1 MAAAVWICLIRIKS
15 NDEDRS
21 HLVEKTTFTI
31 GRTED
36 ADLPLTEPS
45 VSRSHLSVE
54 LRGPNVF
61 VTDLKSGNGTTVNGQ
76 RIEGGVAVQLKA
88 GDIVKLGLAPHE
100 FVITSIPKPFELL
113 DSDYKQ
119 KAMSSSMQDLAVQ
132 AQRKAKESVESERAS
147 LKSEFEAER
156 ARAKAEHEREM
167 SKLEGERL
175 AMKAEA
181 DRLVHEARKEA
192 ETMKTTALIEL
203 QTRKA
208 TLETEIA
215 SLKQQVAVTASQE
228 RLKYAKD
235 ADQFMA
241 DAQKKIAKDYED
253 ASSDIERKLQDA
265 QEKAFAMVQ
274 QAEAEARTTLQEA
287 QDEAASVRSKAT
299 EEARLLHQ
307 EAMKK
312 HSMTLSQLQEKFQ
325 SDMASKRE
333 ELISNAKKDGE
344 RERSKI
350 LADGA
355 KEMKVLEEQLSRLKV
370 EVSPL
375 QEQKDKLITDLKAL
389 DEMTTQARKELERNS
404 KEVDAVRSMLVRT
417 EEIKRD
423 KTSAET
429 ELESIAKRLSTA
441 RATVDKELADMR
453 QKALLEFES
462 EKKGSSDELAK
473 QRLKALEDVQKRI
486 QAEEKR
492 YAETLSFRAIELSQR
507 ISAKVLPALPDL
519 MSDASS
525 AGARVKAAI
534 EASTRES
541 LLNETSSFA
550 APTVDDLAPQGP
562 SKEQKAKRKRL
573 VGFAVATAV
582 IVLCALFGKDIYTLA
597 KGSEANTYAATKME
611 ERRIASIYHPEND
624 PRFGTT
630 YRPSYTENVLFF
642 KDYFKAKTDSFNQQ
656 KWLLRL
662 NDLEML
668 RPMGLTEDDMVAYTS
683 KENALLKRLGE
694 LRDKT
699 DATFVEAGSVPK
711 AMADAEAE
719 DTAAIKKILKTEA
732 NYKKIRALE
741 QEFAEQIVR

>member
-1 MAAAVWICLIRIKS
+1 MAAAVWTCLIRIKS

-76 RIEGGVAVQLKA
+76 RIQGGVAVQLKPT
-88 GDIVKLGLAPHE
+88 DIVKLGLAPHE

-113 DSDYKQ
+113 DVDYKQ
-119 KAMSSSMQDLAVQ
+119 KAMTSSMQDLAVQ
-132 AQRKAKESVESERAS
+132 AQRKAKETLETERA
-147 LKSEFEAER
+147 
-156 ARAKAEHEREM
+156 
-167 SKLEGERL
+167 
-175 AMKAEA
+175 AMKADAE
-181 DRLVHEARKEA
+181 RLIQEARKEA
-192 ETMKTTALIEL
+192 ETMKTSALMEL
-203 QTRKA
+203 QSRKA
-208 TLETEIA
+208 ALETDIA

-253 ASSDIERKLQDA
+253 ASTQIEQQLQAA
-265 QEKAFAMVQ
+265 QEKAFSLVQ
-274 QAEAEARTTLQEA
+274 EAEAEARTTLQEA
-287 QDEAASVRSKAT
+287 QDEAAGVRSKAT

-333 ELISNAKKDGE
+333 ELISNAKKDSE
-344 RERSKI
+344 RERAKI
-350 LADGA
+350 LANGA
-355 KEMKVLEEQLSRLKV
+355 KERKALEDQLARLKV

-375 QEQKDKLITDLKAL
+375 QEQKDKLVAELKNL
-389 DEMTTQARKELERNS
+389 DELTTQARKELERNS
-404 KEVDAVRSMLVRT
+404 KEVDTVRAMLVRT
-417 EEIKRD
+417 DEIKRE
-423 KTSAET
+423 KATAEA
-429 ELESIAKRLSTA
+429 ELETISKRLGAARST
-441 RATVDKELADMR
+441 VEKEIADLR

-462 EKKGSSDELAK
+462 EKKGSTDQLAK

-507 ISAKVLPALPDL
+507 ISAKLLPALPDL
-519 MSDASS
+519 MSDPSA
-525 AGARVKAAI
+525 AGARVKVAI

-541 LLNETSSFA
+541 LLNETSSFQ
-550 APTVDDLAPQGP
+550 APTVDELAPQGP
-562 SKEQKAKRKRL
+562 TKEQKVKRQRL
-573 VGFAVATAV
+573 ITFAVGTAV
-582 IVLCALFGKDIYTLA
+582 VALCLVFGKDIYQLA

-624 PRFGTT
+624 PRFGPT
-630 YRPSYTENVLFF
+630 YRPSYTENVLFM
-642 KDYFKAKTDSFNQQ
+642 KGYFTTKTDALNQQ

-668 RPMGLTEDDMVAYTS
+668 RPMGLTEDDIVAYTS
-683 KENALLKRLGE
+683 KENAMLKRLGE
-694 LRDKT
+694 IRDKT
-699 DATFVEAGSVPK
+699 DAMFVEPGSVPK
-711 AMADAEAE
+711 AMAEAEAE
-719 DTAAIKKILKTEA
+719 DLAAIKKILKTEK
-732 NYKKIRALE
+732 NYQKIHALE
-741 QEFAEQIVR
+741 QEFVGQLIR